1 MSAAPTCSCAQ
12 ARRGRLETR
21 PAPFP
26 PPLQIRLEQ
35 EARAE
40 QIGQRKARR
49 AVEQRL
55 KELEEREFKRL
66 LAEEQ

>member
-1 MSAAPTCSCAQ
+1 M
-12 ARRGRLETR
+12 
-21 PAPFP
+21 
-26 PPLQIRLEQ
+26 QIRLEQ

-66 LAEEQ
+66 LAEEQQARAGPSSSLPLPRAAPALL